1 MRPSRFALSVL
12 LGLAFFAASGSAQT
26 SPERVVIDARAAG
39 RPFPHF
45 WEQTFGSGRA
55 ILALR
60 ESYRSDLREVKKVT
74 EFSYVRF
81 HNILHDEVGVYDEDE
96 QGHPV
101 YNFAYVD
108 QIYDGLLKNGVRPF
122 VEISFMPKKLAL
134 RQDVH
139 PFWYKQ
145 IVAPPKDYAKWDD
158 LIRAFAQHL
167 VDRYG
172 LDEVAQ
178 WYFEVWNEPN
188 IDFWSGDPKQAT
200 YFELY
205 DHTARALKAV
215 SPRLRVGGPAS
226 SSAHWVDS
234 FIQHAAA
241 ENVPTDF
248 ISSHS
253 YGDDTVEDLFGTN
266 QDIPMN
272 RRVCLSIKKVHDQIA
287 ASARPNLPLMWTEW
301 NVRPL
306 GRSVPEILSM
316 SVQRSP
322 TTSGNV
328 MVW

>member
-1 MRPSRFALSVL
+1 
-12 LGLAFFAASGSAQT
+12 
-26 SPERVVIDARAAG
+26 
-39 RPFPHF
+39 
-45 WEQTFGSGRA
+45 
-55 ILALR
+55 LR

-178 WYFEVWNEPN
+178 WYFEVWNEPTST
-188 IDFWSGDPKQAT
+188 SGVAIPSKPLISSYMTTPRGA
-200 YFELY
+200 ESGEPAA
-205 DHTARALKAV
+205 ARG
-215 SPRLRVGGPAS
+215 RPAS

-253 YGDDTVEDLFGTN
+253 YGT
-266 QDIPMN
+266 IPWK
-272 RRVCLSIKKVHDQIA
+272 IY
-287 ASARPNLPLMWTEW
+287 
-301 NVRPL
+301 L
-306 GRSVPEILSM
+306 G
-316 SVQRSP
+316 P
-322 TTSGNV
+322 TKTFR
-328 MVW
+328 